1 VNGDLKKFSRLSLYW
16 RSAADKGRNLKA
28 PLAFVRA
35 AFEGLVPKV
44 TSQVRRTAMSSD
56 SITTAADEAKAA
68 KKAAANA
75 IDQGE
80 RSFTEAMTAAE
91 KTLAEATRSAE
102 KVFREGLEAL
112 RAQTRVYTDNYG
124 ERVDEAQK
132 YIVERVKERPVTAA
146 LTGLGVGLLLGL
158 LLSSR
163 DR

>member
-1 VNGDLKKFSRLSLYW
+1 
-16 RSAADKGRNLKA
+16 
-28 PLAFVRA
+28 
-35 AFEGLVPKV
+35 
-44 TSQVRRTAMSSD
+44 MSSD
-56 SITTAADEAKAA
+56 SITNAAADEAKAA
-68 KKAAANA
+68 KKAAGNA
-75 IDQGE
+75 IDHGE

-91 KTLAEATRSAE
+91 KTLAEATKSAE

-112 RAQTRVYTDNYG
+112 RSQSRVYTDNAG

>member
-1 VNGDLKKFSRLSLYW
+1 
-16 RSAADKGRNLKA
+16 
-28 PLAFVRA
+28 
-35 AFEGLVPKV
+35 
-44 TSQVRRTAMSSD
+44 MSSD
-56 SITTAADEAKAA
+56 SINHAADEAKAA
-68 KKAAANA
+68 KKAVGNA
-75 IDQGE
+75 VDHGE

-91 KTLAEATRSAE
+91 KTLAEATKTAE

-112 RAQTRVYTDNYG
+112 RAQTRTYAG
-124 ERVDEAQK
+124 PASERVDEAQK